1 MSLTMCTA
9 LCVQA
14 VAVVLV
20 RWDLGRDWLRRPVP
34 LFVLSAVA
42 YQGLSQIFLLIPSVR
57 VWDISRLGIGQSHI
71 DAATLIMSIGLLV
84 FVICYLA
91 TRPVRVAAATR
102 DNDSSDVARI
112 LDWRLLALA
121 SAPLAALTYEGRGY
135 NSAIAA
141 SEKTVPTDL
150 AATFLAVLVVL
161 AAFGFL
167 LQYGMKWFVTILIT
181 QSVFLAA
188 AGERFPIIA
197 GFVTLLLLLSHVGL
211 RPSRRQVLI
220 TLALTV
226 MTVLGIT
233 GYRTASGRGLYHQ
246 DSGLISRAQA
256 IGSGFYSLIHDS
268 NQKNTFTGLVGQVT
282 ARFDGD
288 SFAGGILQSM
298 SFGHPALGATPVAKY
313 TLIVIPSFAWP
324 SKLTYISRA
333 NPAWTETYA
342 FGLQR
347 INLVPTF
354 LGLYFGFL
362 GPYWL
367 MVFLAIMGTLS
378 GWGERW
384 LFRRYT
390 AVRVVTMATAVQVV
404 FKYEQGLPGILVT
417 LRTAVVLAIAVK
429 IIEVVRGRVRKPA
442 LRQVEKARKG
452 RGVVSS
458 ARLSARVIWP
468 DGSGYP
474 TSIFRSLR

>member
-1 MSLTMCTA
+1 
-9 LCVQA
+9 V
-14 VAVVLV
+14 
-20 RWDLGRDWLRRPVP
+20 
-34 LFVLSAVA
+34 
-42 YQGLSQIFLLIPSVR
+42 
-57 VWDISRLGIGQSHI
+57 
-71 DAATLIMSIGLLV
+71 
-84 FVICYLA
+84 
-91 TRPVRVAAATR
+91 
-102 DNDSSDVARI
+102 
-112 LDWRLLALA
+112 
-121 SAPLAALTYEGRGY
+121 
-135 NSAIAA
+135 
-141 SEKTVPTDL
+141 SEKTVSNDL
-150 AATFLAVLVVL
+150 AATFLTVLVVL

-167 LQYGMKWFVTILIT
+167 LQYGMKWFTATIVA
-181 QSVFLAA
+181 QSIFLAA

-197 GFVTLLLLLSHVGL
+197 GVVTLLLLLSHVSL

-226 MTVLGIT
+226 LTVLGIT

-246 DSGLISRAQA
+246 DTGLIPRAQA
-256 IGSGFYSLIHDS
+256 IGSGFYSLIHDP

-288 SFAGGILQSM
+288 SFAGGVQQSM
-298 SFGHPALGATPVAKY
+298 SLGRPALGAVPVARY
-313 TLIVIPSFAWP
+313 TLIVIPSFAWS
-324 SKLTYISRA
+324 SKLAYISRV

-367 MVFLAIMGTLS
+367 MVFLAIMGILS

-390 AVRVVTMATAVQVV
+390 AVRVVVMATAVQAV

-417 LRTAVVLAIAVK
+417 LRTAVVLAVAVK
-429 IIEVVRGRVRKPA
+429 IIEVVRSRARKPA
-442 LRQVEKARKG
+442 LRDREKPRNSRDVA
-452 RGVVSS
+452 SP
-458 ARLSARVIWP
+458 ARLLEQATAP
-468 DGSGYP
+468 DHDGS
-474 TSIFRSLR
+474 

>member
-1 MSLTMCTA
+1 MSLTMYTA

-14 VAVVLV
+14 IAVILM
-20 RWDLGRDWLRRPVP
+20 RRDLGRDWLRRPVP
-34 LFVLSAVA
+34 LLVLAAVA
-42 YQGLSQIFLLIPSVR
+42 YQGLSQILLVIPSVR
-57 VWDISRLGIGQSHI
+57 VWDISRLGVGQSHI
-71 DAATLIMSIGLLV
+71 DTATITMSIGLLV

-91 TRPVRVAAATR
+91 TRPARVVAATR
-102 DNDSSDVARI
+102 DNDSSDVVRI

-167 LQYGMKWFVTILIT
+167 LQYSMKWFVVILIA
-181 QSVFLAA
+181 QSIFLAA

-211 RPSRRQVLI
+211 RPSRKQVLI
-220 TLALTV
+220 TLALTIV
-226 MTVLGIT
+226 TVLGIT

-246 DSGLISRAQA
+246 DSGLMPRAQA
-256 IGSGFYSLIHDS
+256 IGSGFYSLIHGS
-268 NQKNTFTGLVGQVT
+268 NQKNTFTGLLGQVT

-288 SFAGGILQSM
+288 SFAGGIQQSM
-298 SFGHPALGATPVAKY
+298 SFGHPALGVAPVAKY

-324 SKLTYISRA
+324 SKLSYISDT

-347 INLVPTF
+347 INLVPTL

-367 MVFLAIMGTLS
+367 IVFLAIMGMLS

-390 AVRVVTMATAVQVV
+390 TVRVVVMATAVQAV

-429 IIEVVRGRVRKPA
+429 IIEVIRGRVRKPA
-442 LRQVEKARKG
+442 LRQVENARNG
-452 RGVVSS
+452 RGLASS
-458 ARLSARVIWP
+458 ARLLETGNR
-468 DGSGYP
+468 
-474 TSIFRSLR
+474 T

>member
-1 MSLTMCTA
+1 MSLTMYTA

-14 VAVVLV
+14 ITVVLM
-20 RWDLGRDWLRRPVP
+20 RWGLGRDWLRRPVP
-34 LFVLSAVA
+34 LFVLAAVV
-42 YQGLSQIFLLIPSVR
+42 YQGLSQIFLLIPAVR

-71 DAATLIMSIGLLV
+71 DAATLIMSVGLLA
-84 FVICYLA
+84 FVVCYLA
-91 TRPVRVAAATR
+91 TRPVRVVAATR
-102 DNDSSDVARI
+102 DNDRSDVARI

-150 AATFLAVLVVL
+150 AATFLTVLVVL

-167 LQYGMKWFVTILIT
+167 LQYGMKWFVIILIV
-181 QSVFLAA
+181 QSLFLAV

-256 IGSGFYSLIHDS
+256 IGSGFYSLIHNS
-268 NQKNTFTGLVGQVT
+268 NQKNTFTGLVGQAT

-298 SFGHPALGATPVAKY
+298 SFGRPALGVAPVAKY

-324 SKLTYISRA
+324 SKLKSISRA
-333 NPAWTETYA
+333 NPAWTEIYA

-354 LGLYFGFL
+354 LGFYFFGFL

-390 AVRVVTMATAVQVV
+390 AVRVISMATAVQVV

-429 IIEVVRGRVRKPA
+429 VVEAVRGRVGKSALLELEKP
-442 LRQVEKARKG
+442 RNG
-452 RGVVSS
+452 RL
-458 ARLSARVIWP
+458 A
-468 DGSGYP
+468 
-474 TSIFRSLR
+474 